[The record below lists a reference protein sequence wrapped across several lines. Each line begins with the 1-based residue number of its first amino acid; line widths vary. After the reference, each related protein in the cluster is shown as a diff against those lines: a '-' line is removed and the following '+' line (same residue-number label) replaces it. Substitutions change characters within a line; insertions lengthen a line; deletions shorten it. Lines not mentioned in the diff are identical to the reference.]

1 MEQQRPSNS
10 LFAENAF
17 AFMQFYRAGV
27 KQVVGG
33 TALAMASIALMM
45 ALARYG
51 QSKLRQSAPSTP
63 FN

>member
-1 MEQQRPSNS
+1 MEQQPPSS
-10 LFAENAF
+10 SHFAANAF
-17 AFMQFYRAGV
+17 ASMQFYRVGV

-33 TALAMASIALMM
+33 TALAMASIAPTM

-51 QSKLRQSAPSTP
+51 QLKLHQLERSIH

>member
-10 LFAENAF
+10 LFAANAF
-17 AFMQFYRAGV
+17 ASMQFYRVGV

-33 TALAMASIALMM
+33 TALAMASIAPMM

-51 QSKLRQSAPSTP
+51 QLKLRQLERSIH